1 MFIQT
6 FVFNPFYENT
16 YLIYDDDHVGFV
28 VDPGCY
34 EDYEKE
40 ELSKFIEEKKIK
52 IDCVVNTHCH
62 IDHVLGNA
70 FIKEQYNVPIKI
82 PSGEK
87 DMLEAVK
94 AYSTNWGINNYE
106 AAEPDELLEE
116 GHLKIGELT
125 FQTILAPGHS
135 PGHLVFY
142 HQESGSLIGGDV
154 LFRQSIGR
162 TDLPGGNHEQLIAS
176 IKNKIFL
183 LPDTTTVYSGH
194 GAITTI
200 GYEKDHNPFLQ

>member
-16 YLIYDDDHVGFV
+16 YVIYDNNKTGFV

-40 ELSKFIEEKKIK
+40 ELSKFIEENKIK
-52 IDCVVNTHCH
+52 IESVINTHCH

-70 FIKEQYNVPIKI
+70 FIKNRFKVPIKI
-82 PSGEK
+82 PKGEK

-94 AYSTNWGINNYE
+94 AYSANWGINNYE
-106 AAEPDELLEE
+106 SSEPDELLEE
-116 GHLKIGELT
+116 GSFTIGELS
-125 FQTILAPGHS
+125 FKSILAPGHS

-142 HQESGSLIGGDV
+142 HEPSKSLIGGDV

-162 TDLPGGNHEQLIAS
+162 TDLPGGNHEQLILS
-176 IKNKIFL
+176 IKEKVFS
-183 LPDTTTVYSGH
+183 LPDETTVYSGH

-200 GYEKDHNPFLQ
+200 GFEKDHNPFLQ